1 MFIWRS
7 WRWLMR
13 SVKNIFWLTDTE
25 DSMFIRAEFLLK
37 GPICSCEEEDLS
49 WHIRKDSKG
58 DHCLVII
65 CTQCRTELFIPHK
78 LFVARVVLDTPYPG
92 KSEGSQN
99 EPKGGKEAADFSGK
113 GRQRDLFPGHEQEKR
128 RVMNTDQK
136 PPLAQRGFF
145 FPVIFFSFP

>member
-1 MFIWRS
+1 
-7 WRWLMR
+7 MR

-99 EPKGGKEAADFSGK
+99 EPKGK
-113 GRQRDLFPGHEQEKR
+113 KR
-128 RVMNTDQK
+128 RIFVERDGN
-136 PPLAQRGFF
+136 
-145 FPVIFFSFP
+145 VIFFPDMSRKKDES